1 MILDNLF
8 PDTIQMYRTLKKVIP
23 FLKNLNKDTMN
34 KLCSIEKSS
43 DFWWAM
49 TGEYAIQAHFLTLLS
64 IKDPRILIDINNSL
78 EDFMEIKR
86 ISSAV
91 VGLVGRDII
100 LGDEN
105 NYKQSLA
112 NKVSADT
119 LLFEDEK
126 LHFSESTRQI
136 ERRLSH
142 PFSQLTRVLHLLR
155 LLRIK
160 IFSVLKKITKLN
172 YYIKKKN
179 TDSLNFLK
187 AAPGNEFE
195 NAFLAILPKDF
206 IMNFPSWF
214 VYLSEMIV
222 GKNHKWVTYFGLE
235 LNLYQRILIAIS
247 YEKFGGKNI
256 KIVGHGSIMGDMDF
270 WHLYRFSLFP
280 ELKLQT
286 LSVDLILPVSKNSKV
301 TNGILFCPMTLPW
314 FTGFV
319 SLKHFRSLFQVYKK
333 AVALLVEGVR
343 NGKNI
348 KIRYKDYKW
357 LRGYVGQFS
366 IAETDIPIESK
377 KFEDSYWQ
385 YSTIVSIPYGT
396 IAAKCAAN
404 NISCITFHQPISPT
418 DKDTH
423 IALCKTPGVYTNEN
437 QFLDQLKKIIENLP
451 IKENY

>member
-1 MILDNLF
+1 MTIDNLF
-8 PDTIQMYRTLKKVIP
+8 PDTIQMYRTLKKAIP
-23 FLKNLNKDTMN
+23 LLKNLNKDIMN
-34 KLCSIEKSS
+34 KHCSIQKSR

-49 TGEYAIQAHFLTLLS
+49 TGEYAIQAHCITLLS

-78 EDFMEIKR
+78 EDFMEMKK
-86 ISSAV
+86 ISSVV

-100 LGDEN
+100 LGDVN
-105 NYKQSLA
+105 NYKQSFV
-112 NKVSADT
+112 NEISADT

-126 LHFSESTRQI
+126 LHFSESTKQI
-136 ERRLSH
+136 EERLVHS
-142 PFSQLTRVLHLLR
+142 FNQLARVLHLLR

-160 IFSVLKKITKLN
+160 TFSVLKEITKLN

-195 NAFLAILPKDF
+195 NAFLAILPKNF

-256 KIVGHGSIMGDMDF
+256 KIVGHGSIIGDMDF
-270 WHLYRFSLFP
+270 WHLYRFSLLP

-286 LSVDLILPVSKNSKV
+286 LKNDSILPDTKNSKE
-301 TNGILFCPMTLPW
+301 TKGILFCPIALPW

-319 SLKHFRSLFQVYKK
+319 SLKHFRSLFQVYRK

-396 IAAKCAAN
+396 IATKCAAN
-404 NISCITFHQPISPT
+404 NISCIVYHQPISPT

-423 IALCKTPGVYTNEN
+423 LQLCKTQGVYTDEN
-437 QFLDQLKKIIENLP
+437 KFLDQLKEIIENLP
-451 IKENY
+451 IIERH